1 MSIGAEVKITTIPG
15 YLPLQQNLEMGRLME
30 KNATA
35 LWGVGSTHRGVPTT
49 GSTDIGDLSQLMPCI
64 QPTCGGY
71 DGALHS
77 KEFHITD
84 PKIAYVDGAKLL
96 AMTVVD
102 LLAEGAAASRQIVNE
117 FKPVFTKDTYLEF
130 LQNKFEM

>member
-1 MSIGAEVKITTIPG
+1 MI
-15 YLPLQQNLEMGRLME
+15 
-30 KNATA
+30 
-35 LWGVGSTHRGVPTT
+35 
-49 GSTDIGDLSQLMPCI
+49 PCI

-84 PKIAYVDGAKLL
+84 PKLTYVDGAKLL

-102 LLAEGAAASRQIVNE
+102 LLANGAAEGRKVVEE
-117 FKPVFTKDTYLEF
+117 FSPVFTKETYLEF
-130 LQNKFEM
+130 LQSKFEM

>member
-1 MSIGAEVKITTIPG
+1 M
-15 YLPLQQNLEMGRLME
+15 
-30 KNATA
+30 
-35 LWGVGSTHRGVPTT
+35 
-49 GSTDIGDLSQLMPCI
+49 GDLSQLIPCI

-84 PKIAYVDGAKLL
+84 PELTYMDGAKLL

-102 LLAEGAAASRQIVNE
+102 LLAEGAIAGRKVLEE
-117 FKPVFTKDTYLEF
+117 FEPVFTKETYLNF
-130 LQNKFEM
+130 LQSKFEM